1 MTYATIFYVV
11 LLGFPEEIEYE
22 DVCRSPSISASFRT
36 FRPR

>member
-1 MTYATIFYVV
+1 MTHATIFYVV